1 MNMNPVIMPAMPT
14 HLNDQATAL
23 RELVSGMKDSAR
35 MRERITGVRSIAVL
49 SGKGGVG
56 KSNVAVN
63 VALALGAMGL
73 NVTLLDA
80 DLGLA
85 NIDILFGVVPK
96 FNLGHVLKG
105 DKDLSDIIF
114 KVDERLSIIPGGA
127 GLRELADLD
136 EQGQSW
142 MIDRLSKLEDDAD
155 LLILDMSAGI
165 HKNVISF
172 AMASD
177 LSLLITTPEPTA
189 IRDSYSVLKTL
200 CQASDGDINIGLV
213 VNMTSSER
221 EAFLVSERI
230 TSAAEQFLDF
240 RVPYFGCVIWDSA
253 LRDSVRKRK
262 PLMLEDVESASVPY
276 FKDLAQKIY
285 DSSEEGQPLQKPN
298 KRDSFLLRLL
308 RHAASKER
316 Q

>member
-1 MNMNPVIMPAMPT
+1 MNPVIMPAMPT

-23 RELVSGMKDSAR
+23 REMVSGRKEHVGI
-35 MRERITGVRSIAVL
+35 RERITGAKSISVL

-63 VALALGAMGL
+63 LALALVAKGL

-96 FNLGHVLKG
+96 FNLGHVIKG
-105 DKDLSDIIF
+105 EKDLSEIIF
-114 KVDERLSIIPGGA
+114 KVEDRLSIIPGGA

-136 EQGQSW
+136 ELGQTW
-142 MIDRLSKLEDDAD
+142 MINRLSNLEDGTD
-155 LLILDMSAGI
+155 LMILDMSAGI
-165 HKNVISF
+165 HQSVMSF

-177 LSLLITTPEPTA
+177 LSLVITTPEPTA

-200 CQASDGDINIGLV
+200 CQATSGEIDIGLV
-213 VNMTSSER
+213 VNMASSER

-230 TSAAEQFLDF
+230 ISAAEQFLSF
-240 RVPYFGCVIWDSA
+240 KVPYYGCVIWDSA
-253 LRDSVRKRK
+253 LQDSVRKRK
-262 PLMLEDVESASVPY
+262 PLLMSDVESASVPY

-285 DSSEEGQPLQKPN
+285 ESSEAGHSFRKPE
-298 KRDSFLLRLL
+298 KRDTFLLRLL
-308 RHAASKER
+308 RHAANKGR

>member
-1 MNMNPVIMPAMPT
+1 MIMNPVIMPAMPT
-14 HLNDQATAL
+14 HINDQATAL
-23 RELVSGMKDSAR
+23 RELVSGRKDNVR
-35 MRERITGVRSIAVL
+35 MRERITGVRSIAIM

-63 VALALGAMGL
+63 LALALVSKGL

-85 NIDILFGVVPK
+85 NIDILFGIVPK
-96 FNLGHVLKG
+96 FNLWHVLKG
-105 DKDLSDIIF
+105 DKDLSDIIL
-114 KVDERLSIIPGGA
+114 KVSERLSVIPGGA

-142 MIDRLSKLEDDAD
+142 MIDRLSRLEDDTD
-155 LLILDMSAGI
+155 LMILDMSAGI
-165 HKNVISF
+165 HQNVISF

-200 CQASDGDINIGLV
+200 CQATGGDIDIGLV
-213 VNMTSSER
+213 VNMANSDR

-230 TSAAEQFLDF
+230 ISAAEQFLDF
-240 RVPYFGCVIWDSA
+240 RIPYYGCVIYDSA
-253 LRDSVRKRK
+253 LRDSVKKRK
-262 PLMLEDVESASVPY
+262 PL
-276 FKDLAQKIY
+276 
-285 DSSEEGQPLQKPN
+285 
-298 KRDSFLLRLL
+298 LL
-308 RHAASKER
+308 
-316 Q
+316 